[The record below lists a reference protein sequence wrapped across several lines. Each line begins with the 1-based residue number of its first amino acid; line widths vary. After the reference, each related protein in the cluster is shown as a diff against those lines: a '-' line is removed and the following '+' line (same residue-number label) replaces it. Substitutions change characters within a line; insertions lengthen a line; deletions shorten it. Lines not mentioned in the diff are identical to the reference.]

1 MSTLQHHDIL
11 REIVSHFEELAV
23 RIKHAIEVFAQ
34 DESGTVNLTA
44 LHRAKDA
51 AQSGAALARDA
62 TSEIRR
68 AFD

>member
-23 RIKHAIEVFAQ
+23 RIEHAIEVFAQ
-34 DESGTVNLTA
+34 ESGTVNLAA

-51 AQSGAALARDA
+51 AQSGAALARNA